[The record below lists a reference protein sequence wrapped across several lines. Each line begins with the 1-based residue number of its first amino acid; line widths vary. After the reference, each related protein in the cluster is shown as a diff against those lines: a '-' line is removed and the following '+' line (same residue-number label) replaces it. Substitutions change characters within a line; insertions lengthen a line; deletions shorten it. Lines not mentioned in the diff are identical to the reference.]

1 MADIYLARVAT
12 EAGVQRHVVLKRV
25 QAERASDVELAKMFL
40 AEARLAAQLQ
50 HPNIAQVYD
59 IGKLGGSYFFTMEY
73 VHGEDVRRLMHTV
86 VSERKLLPI
95 NLALQ
100 IAAGALAGLHHAHDR
115 LNDDGQPLGV
125 VHRDVSPSN
134 VMIGFEGTVKVL
146 DFGVAKATGRD
157 GETNSGTIKGKVAY
171 LSPEQCQGK
180 RVDRRSDIFGM
191 GIVLHEMLTGER
203 LYKRES
209 DFDAMVAI
217 VSEDPPAP
225 SKSRPE
231 ISAALDA
238 LVLKALAKKPVDRYA
253 TAEEMVEAIET
264 LAAKEGHVLSNS
276 GLARYMRGLFGQ
288 RTEPWNERTETT
300 RSVTVTGSFDG
311 VEPITAASQSFDQPT
326 TPFVPPEVEPE
337 SDAARDFEAQLL
349 AAQPLY
355 SVDSDSRPSL
365 PPRAVPPPVPVRP
378 TQPGMAVHTPI
389 PGAGP
394 SPLSTV
400 ASSGPLSTVAS
411 SGPLSTVASSGPL
424 STVSSSGPSTL
435 SLVGITPGP
444 IATPVPM
451 AMVPEPRP
459 VTKQSR
465 TGLMVV
471 GLLAASGVGVA
482 IAVVAAGSD
491 EPVAVEPVAT
501 PTIDASVGVPAPDA
515 ALVAV
520 ELPDAAPDAAAPDDA
535 SIAAVTVVDGGAP
548 DAFVQDHP
556 PPQDLAALIDAGDY
570 QAALAQCGSKA
581 SAISAS
587 HRIPCGIAAC
597 RQKQRSLA
605 RSLFEAV
612 PKPDRAPIEEACKA
626 TGVSLLPAKTPKRPP
641 TGPDPCLANPLD
653 CRR

>member
-86 VSERKLLPI
+86 VTEGKLLPI

-180 RVDRRSDIFGM
+180 RVDRRSDIFGI

-209 DFDAMVAI
+209 DFEAMVAI
-217 VSEDPPAP
+217 VSEDAPAP

-231 ISAALDA
+231 ISPAVDA
-238 LVLKALAKKPVDRYA
+238 LVLKALAKKPEDRYIN
-253 TAEEMVEAIET
+253 AEEMVEAIEA
-264 LAAKEGHVLSNS
+264 LAAKEGHVLSSS

-288 RTEPWNERTETT
+288 RTEPWNERTEQT

-311 VEPITAASQSFDQPT
+311 VDPVSAASQQSFDQPT
-326 TPFVPPEVEPE
+326 IPFVPPDAEPE
-337 SDAARDFEAQLL
+337 SSDAARDFEAQLL

-355 SVDSDSRPSL
+355 SADSDSRPSL
-365 PPRAVPPPVPVRP
+365 PPRAVPPPIPPIRP

-394 SPLSTV
+394 SPL
-400 ASSGPLSTVAS
+400 AALS
-411 SGPLSTVASSGPL
+411 P
-424 STVSSSGPSTL
+424 SGPSTV
-435 SLVGITPGP
+435 SLVGITPLP
-444 IATPVPM
+444 IATPVPV
-451 AMVPEPRP
+451 AIVPARKKKKP
-459 VTKQSR
+459 R
-465 TGLMVV
+465 TGLLIA
-471 GLLAASGVGVA
+471 GLLAAGGVGVA
-482 IAVVAAGSD
+482 LAVVAAGGD
-491 EPVAVEPVAT
+491 DPETVTPVAVPAHDA
-501 PTIDASVGVPAPDA
+501 PDIDAPAVAVEAPDA
-515 ALVAV
+515 AMVAV
-520 ELPDAAPDAAAPDDA
+520 AVDADVVDADVVDADVVAVVVDAAHV
-535 SIAAVTVVDGGAP
+535 AAVVVDAAP

-556 PPQDLAALIDAGDY
+556 PPKDLAGLIADGDFK
-570 QAALAQCGSKA
+570 AALAQCGSKA
-581 SAISAS
+581 SAVPDE
-587 HRIPCGIAAC
+587 HRVHCGVAAC
-597 RQKQRSLA
+597 RQKQKSFA
-605 RSLFEAV
+605 RAMFEAV
-612 PKPDRAPIEEACKA
+612 PKADRGPIEQACKA
-626 TGVSLLPAKTPKRPP
+626 TGVSLLPGKTPKQP
-641 TGPDPCLANPLD
+641 TGGPDPCIANPLD

>member
-115 LNDDGQPLGV
+115 LNEDGQPLGV

-209 DFDAMVAI
+209 DFEAMVAI
-217 VSEDPPAP
+217 VSEDAPAP

-238 LVLKALAKKPVDRYA
+238 LVLKALAKKADDRYA
-253 TAEEMVEAIET
+253 NAEEMVEAIEA
-264 LAAKEGHVLSNS
+264 LAAKEAHVLSNS

-288 RTEPWNERTETT
+288 RVEPWNERTETT

-311 VEPITAASQSFDQPT
+311 VDPVTAASSQSFDQPT
-326 TPFVPPEVEPE
+326 TPFVPPEAEPE
-337 SDAARDFEAQLL
+337 SSDAARDFEAQLL

-365 PPRAVPPPVPVRP
+365 PPRAGPPPIPVRP

-394 SPLSTV
+394 SPLATV
-400 ASSGPLSTVAS
+400 S
-411 SGPLSTVASSGPL
+411 SSGPL
-424 STVSSSGPSTL
+424 STVSSSGPSTI

-444 IATPVPM
+444 IATPVPI
-451 AMVPEPRP
+451 AMVPERRP
-459 VTKQSR
+459 AKQQSR

-471 GLLAASGVGVA
+471 GLLVAGGVGVA
-482 IAVVAAGSD
+482 IAVVAAD
-491 EPVAVEPVAT
+491 RVDHVAVEPVAT
-501 PTIDASVGVPAPDA
+501 PTIDAPPLEAPDA

-520 ELPDAAPDAAAPDDA
+520 EPPDAMIAAVAVDAASDEAPDASAVAA
-535 SIAAVTVVDGGAP
+535 TVVDAGAP

-556 PPQDLAALIDAGDY
+556 PPKELAALIDAGDFK
-570 QAALAQCGSKA
+570 AALARCGSKA
-581 SAISAS
+581 SAVPAS
-587 HRIPCGIAAC
+587 DRVHCGIAAC
-597 RQKQRSLA
+597 RQKQKALA
-605 RSLFEAV
+605 RALFEAV
-612 PKPDRAPIEEACKA
+612 PRPDRGPIEQACK
-626 TGVSLLPAKTPKRPP
+626 TSGVSLVPAKTPKQPP
-641 TGPDPCLANPLD
+641 AGPDPCLANPLD